1 MEMQAFINGLENTM
15 KKYCLSVGEG
25 LGLTLDLDQREP
37 LGWVGGLILSFASL
51 NQVFSTRIWIKT
63 LNKLM

>member
-1 MEMQAFINGLENTM
+1 MEMQAFINGLENTI
-15 KKYCLSVGEG
+15 KKFCMSVGEG

-51 NQVFSTRIWIKT
+51 NQVF
-63 LNKLM
+63 N